1 LGWIIK
7 LDKES
12 ILEKGV
18 GGKRKDWPGAFGK
31 GTIDLLWMNGQGW
44 FMESLEWNLAFVYD
58 QTASQQKGPLK
69 EKVGMPGCY

>member
-1 LGWIIK
+1 
-7 LDKES
+7 
-12 ILEKGV
+12 
-18 GGKRKDWPGAFGK
+18 
-31 GTIDLLWMNGQGW
+31 MNGQGW